1 MPKNKGKG
9 GKGKRKG
16 KRNKNRDQEK
26 REIRFKDVG
35 EEYGQ
40 VRKILGNC
48 RVEVYCFDGK
58 PRLTHVR
65 GKFKKRI
72 WINKDDFVLVG
83 LREYQDGKGDV
94 IHKYTPDEARLLRSW
109 GEITADKAIFDDDL
123 DDSGEE
129 KNGELGAAEEATP
142 GEEASLSDDS
152 DDESEEDS
160 EDESDELGSESD
172 EDPVPSKTSKKD
184 SKDTKDTKKDSKD
197 IKDTKKDSKDIKDTK
212 KDSKDTKKAEPEKK
226 SAAKSATVKSA
237 PASKSAPV
245 AASNKVKPG
254 APKAEPT
261 FKTKKEK
268 ELVSRETEIDGL

>member
-16 KRNKNRDQEK
+16 KRNKNKDQEK

-58 PRLTHVR
+58 VRLTHVR

-83 LREYQDGKGDV
+83 LREYQDDKGDV

-109 GEITADKAIFDDDL
+109 GEITADKAVFDDDL
-123 DDSGEE
+123 DDSGNE
-129 KNGELGAAEEATP
+129 KNDELGNPEGEAP
-142 GEEASLSDDS
+142 GEADSESDDDDDDSDDDS
-152 DDESEEDS
+152 DDEEG
-160 EDESDELGSESD
+160 DELGSESD
-172 EDPVPSKTSKKD
+172 EDEVPSKPKD
-184 SKDTKDTKKDSKD
+184 SKKSEPKDSKKSD
-197 IKDTKKDSKDIKDTK
+197 SENKPTPTKSVSTK
-212 KDSKDTKKAEPEKK
+212 SAPASEKKSTAPKSAPASEKK
-226 SAAKSATVKSA
+226 SAAPVT
-237 PASKSAPV
+237 ASKG
-245 AASNKVKPG
+245 KPG
-254 APKAEPT
+254 APKAEPAKT
-261 FKTKKEK
+261 FLTKKEK
-268 ELVSRETEIDGL
+268 EVVSRETEIDGL